1 MARRAGARTA
11 VRPRD
16 PGARRVVVGGSVGRV
31 SDDVAGDGRG
41 LRVTSHLVIPTDEI
55 TVRVTTSGGPGGQHA
70 NVTRSAVVVTFDVER
85 STVLG
90 PRQRE
95 RILERLGPVVR
106 ATASDTRSQ
115 SRNRDLALERLRD
128 RIAEALR
135 RDPPR
140 RPTRP
145 GRAAKRA
152 RVDAKRRRGDVKRGR
167 GRPGADD

>member
-1 MARRAGARTA
+1 MARRTSARTA
-11 VRPRD
+11 VGRRD
-16 PGARRVVVGGSVGRV
+16 PTARRVVTGGSVGPV
-31 SDDVAGDGRG
+31 VDDGTAAGRG
-41 LRVTSHLVIPTDEI
+41 LRVTSHLVIPRDEI
-55 TVRVTTSGGPGGQHA
+55 EVRVTTSGGPGGQHA

-115 SRNRDLALERLRD
+115 SRNRDLALDRLRD
-128 RIAEALR
+128 RLAEALR

-152 RVDAKRRRGDVKRGR
+152 RVDAKRRRGDIKRGR
-167 GRPGADD
+167 GRPGAED

>member
-11 VRPRD
+11 VRRRSPT
-16 PGARRVVVGGSVGRV
+16 ARRVVVGGSVGRV
-31 SDDVAGDGRG
+31 ADDVTGAGRG
-41 LRVTSHLVIPTDEI
+41 LRVTSHLVIPLDEI
-55 TVRVTTSGGPGGQHA
+55 VVRVTTSGGPGGQHA
-70 NVTRSAVVVTFDVER
+70 NVTRSAVVVTFDVGR

-115 SRNRDLALERLRD
+115 SRNRDLALDRLRD
-128 RIAEALR
+128 RLAEALR

-152 RVDAKRRRGDVKRGR
+152 RVDAKRRRGDIKRGR
-167 GRPGADD
+167 GRPGAED

>member
-1 MARRAGARTA
+1 MRSS
-11 VRPRD
+11 VRGVP
-16 PGARRVVVGGSVGRV
+16 
-31 SDDVAGDGRG
+31 DDATGDGRG
-41 LRVTSHLVIPTDEI
+41 LRVTSPLVVPWDEI

-70 NVTRSAVVVTFDVER
+70 NVTRSAVVVTFDAER
-85 STVLG
+85 STTLG

-106 ATASDTRSQ
+106 ANASDTRSQ
-115 SRNRDLALERLRD
+115 SRNRDLALERLGERL
-128 RIAEALR
+128 AGALR

-152 RVDAKRRRGDVKRGR
+152 RVDAKRRRGDIKRGR
-167 GRPGADD
+167 GRPGAED

>member
-1 MARRAGARTA
+1 M
-11 VRPRD
+11 
-16 PGARRVVVGGSVGRV
+16 
-31 SDDVAGDGRG
+31 
-41 LRVTSHLVIPTDEI
+41 TSHLVIPADELV
-55 TVRVTTSGGPGGQHA
+55 VRVTTSGGPGGQHA
-70 NVTRSAVVVTFDVER
+70 NVTRSAVVVTFDVAR
-85 STVLG
+85 SAVLG

-115 SRNRDLALERLRD
+115 ARNRELALERLGARL
-128 RIAEALR
+128 AEALR

-152 RVDAKRRRGDVKRGR
+152 RVDEKRRRGDIKRGR
-167 GRPGADD
+167 GRPGPED

>member
-1 MARRAGARTA
+1 MPHDAT
-11 VRPRD
+11 
-16 PGARRVVVGGSVGRV
+16 
-31 SDDVAGDGRG
+31 GDGRG
-41 LRVTSHLVIPTDEI
+41 LRVTSHLVIPADEI
-55 TVRVTTSGGPGGQHA
+55 AVRVTTSGGPGGQHA
-70 NVTRSAVVVTFDVER
+70 NVTRSAVVVSFDVAA

-90 PRQRE
+90 RRQRE

-115 SRNRDLALERLRD
+115 ARNRELALERLGARL
-128 RIAEALR
+128 AEALR

-152 RVDAKRRRGDVKRGR
+152 RVDEKRRRGDIKRGR
-167 GRPGADD
+167 GRPGPED